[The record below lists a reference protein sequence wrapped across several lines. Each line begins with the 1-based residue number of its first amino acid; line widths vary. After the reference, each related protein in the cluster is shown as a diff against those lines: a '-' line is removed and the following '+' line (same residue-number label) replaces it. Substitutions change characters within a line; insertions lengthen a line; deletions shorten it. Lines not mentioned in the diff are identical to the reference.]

1 MDSGVIFLSLRRRK
15 LPSLEAFLMPVDL
28 SDAALIR
35 TVVAVVGDLVTGFSD
50 HRFPFQRK
58 NSHSLIR
65 KIEVFQLLLESLRD
79 SRVRALLE
87 GALFAVISF
96 QQILLDYC
104 AQLSKAVDLSN
115 NVREQI
121 ELLRRQSRRA
131 RLFVDEKDDVVRIKF
146 FSFLEAFE
154 NERIPCSDELRRFY
168 VDELKSS
175 DARNC
180 VAETEVLEEQI
191 VDHEGE
197 IGPTISVLN

>member
-1 MDSGVIFLSLRRRK
+1 MWLVKSKGEIGKKELLDGFWGYILI
-15 LPSLEAFLMPVDL
+15 
-28 SDAALIR
+28 DAASKVTVARGLPGA
-35 TVVAVVGDLVTGFSD
+35 VVAVVGDLVTGFSD

-87 GALFAVISF
+87 GALFAGISF

-131 RLFVDEKDDVVRIKF
+131 RLFVDKKDDVVRIKF

-154 NERIPCSDELRRFY
+154 NERIPCSDEL
-168 VDELKSS
+168 S
-175 DARNC
+175 
-180 VAETEVLEEQI
+180 
-191 VDHEGE
+191 
-197 IGPTISVLN
+197 